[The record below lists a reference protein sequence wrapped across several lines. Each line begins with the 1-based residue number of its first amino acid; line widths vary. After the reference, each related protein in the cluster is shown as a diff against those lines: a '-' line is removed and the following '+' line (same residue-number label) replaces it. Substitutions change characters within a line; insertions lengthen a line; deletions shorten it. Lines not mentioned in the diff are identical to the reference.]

1 MGGVPLVDAGPELIE
16 REQES
21 ALLDALV
28 DSLRDGGGAVVVRGE
43 AGIGK
48 SVLLQRVRR
57 RAAAEGARPLATVG
71 VESEAELAFAGLH
84 QLLRPVIGALPQLPE
99 SQRQTLEAAL
109 GLGLDLKPDSFRV
122 AVAAFQLICE
132 VADSAPVVLIVDD
145 AQWLDRSTLSVI
157 AFIGRRLEA
166 EHVALFAAIRKG
178 LPTPLDDAR
187 LPTLD
192 LERLSAPAA
201 ARLLDRTAPELHPV
215 LRARVLAE
223 SAGNPLALVELARSM
238 GRSGE
243 QLSPG
248 PATLTARLERA
259 FAGRLGD
266 LGPTTRAALLAAAL
280 DSRASLDEIERSS
293 GAGVES
299 LQLAVDAGLVEVADD
314 GVRFRHPLIRSA
326 VRQAASAQQLLDM
339 YRALA
344 DVVGDP
350 ERQLWHRAMAA
361 REPDEDIASALEQH
375 ARLAAARGAVTV
387 AGAALE
393 RAAALT
399 ADSRKKGAR
408 LVAAAETAYELGLVE
423 SARRLVDE
431 ATSFDLSERD
441 LARLAWFRHI
451 LSGSVWFEA
460 GAARTF
466 VTIAEQL
473 RAGGDVDMALR
484 SLVPIAHRCWWTRT
498 KTRTREYVVEAA
510 LAMGMPDDDA
520 RVLAVVGLAHPE
532 QTGPTILER
541 VSRMRLHE
549 MIDPIAA
556 MYVGIAAEKSG
567 DFATGAR
574 FLASAIGGL
583 RGQVR
588 LVPLTQ
594 ALVHYAWAA
603 IHTGDWP
610 AAAAAAH
617 EAAGLARDTRQPQY
631 GLTGEL
637 VGALATALRGTEPDV
652 ESVIAEPE
660 RALLA
665 IKGGP
670 LLATAH
676 LARGAAAIGDARHE
690 DAFQHLWP
698 VFDETDSA
706 FHRFMRW
713 SALLDL
719 VEAAAGAAQ
728 TGRLTDVI
736 ADLEAISAHSGPPI
750 LRLSLACARPL
761 LAAEDQAEHLFTSAL
776 AEDLAGYPFLRAR
789 TLFSFGR
796 WLRRRRRSAESRS
809 PLRDGVALFD
819 ALGAAAWSK
828 RARQELRATGEK
840 VGRRAPDLRD
850 RLTAQE
856 LQIAQL
862 AAEGLSN
869 RQIAERL
876 FLSPRTVGGHL
887 YRIFPK
893 LQITARAQLRDAFAV
908 QVGDPEKRVG

>member
-1 MGGVPLVDAGPELIE
+1 MGGVPLVDSGPELVE
-16 REQES
+16 RDQES
-21 ALLDALV
+21 AVLDTLV
-28 DSLRDGGGAVVVRGE
+28 DRLRDGGGAVVIRGE

-57 RAAAEGARPLATVG
+57 RAEAQGARPLVTVG

-84 QLLRPVIGALPQLPE
+84 QLLRPVIGALAQQPE
-99 SQRQTLEAAL
+99 LQRQALEAAL
-109 GLGLDLKPDSFRV
+109 GAGGDLEPDPYRV

-132 VADSAPVVLIVDD
+132 VADSAPLVLIVDD

-166 EHVALFAAIRKG
+166 EHIALVAAIRSG
-178 LPTPLDDAR
+178 QSALLDDAR
-187 LPTLD
+187 LSTID
-192 LERLSAPAA
+192 LERLSASAA

-223 SAGNPLALVELARSM
+223 SSGNPLALVELARSL

-248 PATLTARLERA
+248 PTTLTARLERA
-259 FAGRLGD
+259 FASRFGD
-266 LGPTTRAALLAAAL
+266 LAPHTRPALLAAAL
-280 DSRASLDEIERSS
+280 DSRATLDEIARSS
-293 GAGVES
+293 RASVDS
-299 LQLAVDAGLVEVADD
+299 LQPAVDADLVEIADD

-326 VRQAASAQQLLDM
+326 VRQAASAQQVRDM
-339 YRALA
+339 YGALA
-344 DVVGDP
+344 AVVADP

-361 REPDEDIASALEQH
+361 KGPDENIASALEEH
-375 ARLAAARGAVTV
+375 ARLAATRGAITV

-399 ADSRKKGAR
+399 ADSRRKGAR
-408 LVAAAETAYELGLVE
+408 LVAAAEIAYELGLVAG
-423 SARRLVDE
+423 ARRLVDE
-431 ATSFDLSERD
+431 ATPFDLSARD
-441 LARLAWFRHI
+441 VARVAWFPQI
-451 LSGSVWFEA
+451 LSGSVWFES

-473 RAGGDVDMALR
+473 RDGGDADMALR

-498 KTRTREYVVEAA
+498 KSGTREYLVEAA
-510 LAMGMPDDDA
+510 LAMGMADDDP

-532 QTGPTILER
+532 ETGPAILRR
-541 VSRMRLHE
+541 VSRMRVHE
-549 MIDPIAA
+549 MTDPIAA
-556 MYVGIAAEKSG
+556 MYVGIAAEKAG
-567 DFATGAR
+567 DFATGVR
-574 FLASAIGGL
+574 FLASAIDGL
-583 RGQVR
+583 REQVR

-594 ALVHYAWAA
+594 ALVHYAWAG
-603 IHTGDWP
+603 IHAGEWP
-610 AAAAAAH
+610 AAAAAAY

-637 VGALATALRGTEPDV
+637 VGVLATALRGTEPDI
-652 ESVIAEPE
+652 ESLLAEPE

-665 IKGGP
+665 MKGGP

-676 LARGAAAIGDARHE
+676 LARGAAAIGDGRHE

-698 VFDETDSA
+698 VFDETDSS

-713 SALLDL
+713 PALLDL
-719 VEAAAGAAQ
+719 VEAAAGSGQ
-728 TGRLTDVI
+728 SGRLTDVI
-736 ADLEAISAHSGPPI
+736 ADLEAISTHSEPPI

-761 LAAEDQAEHLFTSAL
+761 LAGDDQAEPLFTAAL
-776 AEDLAGYPFLRAR
+776 AQDLAGYPFLRAR
-789 TLFSFGR
+789 TLFSLGR
-796 WLRRRRRSAESRS
+796 WLRRRRRSSESRA
-809 PLRDGVALFD
+809 PLRESVALFD
-819 ALGAAAWSK
+819 ALGAAAWSR
-828 RARQELRATGEK
+828 RARQELRATGER

-876 FLSPRTVGGHL
+876 FLSPRTIGGHL

-893 LQITARAQLRDAFAV
+893 LEITARAQLRDAFTDR
-908 QVGDPEKRVG
+908 VGD